1 MPLEFVILEE
11 FPTDENLEKV
21 ELITDIPVEIVL
33 AAKNIKE
40 FDELKTQVEG
50 SNGNIKRVG
59 YWPLFSDEEGYWQS
73 KFSSPQ
79 AIDGLIGEVKDYSSP
94 ENPLLL
100 YWAAETPL
108 RKKPS
113 LIISNFLKSFNNQ
126 KKIIEFFKE
135 HADYGIHLVTNEMPV
150 MALPGAPPQFFQRL
164 TGTSFDP
171 KKYGNDEIIKGLYS
185 SFYRSIGKEIIDK
198 YADWLL
204 KTQIRHGGKKY
215 RENFSTNL
223 GCLAAGA
230 MGNEP
235 ILTPEQFHNDLRIV
249 HDEATKG
256 PHKANFRNPLRVY
269 LFRLGGLTPDYV
281 DAMKE
286 FLPASTSAGL
296 KP

>member
-11 FPTDENLEKV
+11 FSTDENLEKI
-21 ELITDIPVEIVL
+21 ELIKEIPVEIVL
-33 AAKNIKE
+33 AAENIKK
-40 FDELKTQVEG
+40 FDELKTQVENSG
-50 SNGNIKRVG
+50 ENIRRVG

-73 KFSSPQ
+73 RFSSPQ
-79 AIDGLIGEVKDYSSP
+79 AIDGLIGEAKDYSSP

-113 LIISNFLKSFNNQ
+113 LIISNFLKSFDNQ

-135 HADYGIHLVTNEMPV
+135 HAAYGIHLVTNEMPV
-150 MALPGAPPQFFQRL
+150 MALPGAPPQFFQKL

-171 KKYGNDEIIKGLYS
+171 KKCGNDEIIKGLYS
-185 SFYRSIGKEIIDK
+185 SFYRSLGREVIDK

-204 KTQIRHGGKKY
+204 RTQIRHGGKKY
-215 RENFSTNL
+215 GEKFSTNT

-230 MGNEP
+230 MGDEP
-235 ILTPEQFHNDLRIV
+235 PLTLDQFHNDLRIV
-249 HDEATKG
+249 HDEITNGPYKG
-256 PHKANFRNPLRVY
+256 KFKDPLRVY
-269 LFRLGGLTPDYV
+269 VFRLGGLTPDYV
-281 DAMKE
+281 DVMKE
-286 FLPASTSAGL
+286 FLPAPTSAGS